1 MTHVDEKVNTKIIKT
16 IAEHFGEII
25 ATRWGK
31 QKFLVMDI
39 EFLGNGKVLLF
50 MKDYIGELTALFNED
65 LDATVSP
72 SAKKGLQNIN

>member
-1 MTHVDEKVNTKIIKT
+1 
-16 IAEHFGEII
+16 
-25 ATRWGK
+25 
-31 QKFLVMDI
+31 
-39 EFLGNGKVLLF
+39 